1 MAKRQRWCDDR
12 IVDCDNKRMA
22 LLWKYVLERVVVMCV
37 ALRRNRRGTGA
48 GMTGQG
54 AIIKK
59 GTLGRRVGVIGH
71 SHWGRVMKGGVWCV
85 VCGVWCVC
93 VSVSIVLAEQPGTGN
108 QDSVRIVGICTV
120 DQTARR
126 ARARADKE
134 GKSGARAPSPL

>member
-71 SHWGRVMKGGVWCV
+71 SHWGACDERWCV
-85 VCGVWCVC
+85 VCGVCVL
-93 VSVSIVLAEQPGTGN
+93 VFPLSLQSNRE
-108 QDSVRIVGICTV
+108 
-120 DQTARR
+120 
-126 ARARADKE
+126 
-134 GKSGARAPSPL
+134 SG